1 MQQGAI
7 TVPPD
12 IRILHQQMFVARPER
27 HGTNTAVN
35 AYATRLTV
43 TQHGDLMTKP
53 TVVRKKCV
61 KVQVTMTPI
70 LAVAVV
76 LRKIPN
82 TITT

>member
-1 MQQGAI
+1 MQLVLVRQEQLGMKA
-7 TVPPD
+7 VAV
-12 IRILHQQMFVARPER
+12 LNARPVA
-27 HGTNTAVN
+27 HGMSIVEL

-53 TVVRKKCV
+53 MVVRKKCV

>member
-1 MQQGAI
+1 MQLVLVRLEQLGMKA
-7 TVPPD
+7 VAV
-12 IRILHQQMFVARPER
+12 LNARPAV
-27 HGTNTAVN
+27 HGMSIVEL